1 MYGKMQESGLT
12 KLIPFICISAIL
24 GTIYFFT
31 SCDVL
36 GSLQDA
42 GNNAAKRTETILAHK
57 VPALSPAEG
66 IGGLAVG
73 WQ

>member
-1 MYGKMQESGLT
+1 MLCPGLEVLKNPRT
-12 KLIPFICISAIL
+12 ELSTFRL
-24 GTIYFFT
+24 GIFFKVNT
-31 SCDVL
+31 CDVL